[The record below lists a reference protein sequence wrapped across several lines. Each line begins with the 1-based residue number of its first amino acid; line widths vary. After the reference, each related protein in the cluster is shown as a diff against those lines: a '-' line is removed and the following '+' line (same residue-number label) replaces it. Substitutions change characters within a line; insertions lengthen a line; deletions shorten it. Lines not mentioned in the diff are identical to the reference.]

1 MLTIRR
7 EDYSDKTLQCVA
19 DKGER
24 KVNMNRGTLTIECR
38 NMTESVP
45 LESHHVFTPH
55 EILLLKLKNN
65 GLEIIK
71 ETTRR
76 EAVLIRK
83 GGLCNK

>member
-1 MLTIRR
+1 
-7 EDYSDKTLQCVA
+7 
-19 DKGER
+19 
-24 KVNMNRGTLTIECR
+24 MNSGTLTIECK

-76 EAVLIRK
+76 EAVLIHLQDESITSIRNLR
-83 GGLCNK
+83 GSNQPTV